1 VAHVRSHI
9 LLQPTGLCSSK
20 HNNTTTNQNITNPKC
35 LVPAVM
41 EVRVIPRKEFSLPCP
56 PTTNA
61 VRLLPKEAGELLSNQ
76 GGFETKGLMTNL
88 CHVALSMTTTST
100 KTVERRRTMFSA
112 RSDAAPRVPALS
124 ISSDTSCNFL
134 TDFTNSFHEQ

>member
-1 VAHVRSHI
+1 MSRLVRSGARRVTHSPPANR
-9 LLQPTGLCSSK
+9 LLQQQTQQ
-20 HNNTTTNQNITNPKC
+20 HNNNTKTNITNPKC

-100 KTVERRRTMFSA
+100 KTVERRRTMSTLELETTMTMELGTTTTTMKNA
-112 RSDAAPRVPALS
+112 
-124 ISSDTSCNFL
+124 IS
-134 TDFTNSFHEQ
+134 